1 MFSSYKMKLLLQNE
15 ELMHTSFPS
24 HVYFKSGFNFHYFFQ
39 DHVSN
44 YTLATQSMVVFLT
57 LTIMPLICSLKQQI
71 FIEHTVHTE
80 HFSGAG
86 GVVENK
92 TDNGLVLWNLQ
103 FSKTSYHLTNKLK
116 NTIIVGRQK
125 VKTVEWKWCHGR
137 FRWLSREVV

>member
-92 TDNGLVLWNLQ
+92 TDNGLVL
-103 FSKTSYHLTNKLK
+103 
-116 NTIIVGRQK
+116 
-125 VKTVEWKWCHGR
+125 
-137 FRWLSREVV
+137 